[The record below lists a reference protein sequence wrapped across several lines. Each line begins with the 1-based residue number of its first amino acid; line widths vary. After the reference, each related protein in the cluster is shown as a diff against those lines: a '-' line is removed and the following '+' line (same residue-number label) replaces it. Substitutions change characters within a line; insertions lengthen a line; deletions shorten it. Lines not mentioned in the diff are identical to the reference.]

1 MCDNLVITILAAGDG
16 KRMNSDLPKV
26 LHVFNN
32 KPMLV
37 RIIETA
43 LSLNPQK
50 IFIITGKHHKLI
62 RDTLHKYIDIEKV
75 WFVNQTEPMGTG
87 HAIKICLP
95 LYDYNSRV
103 LLLNGDMPLINKDIL
118 ENFIHSSSYAN
129 ILVAKFDNP
138 TGYGRIMYNEKGEL
152 NEIVEEKD
160 CNDEQRKVNII
171 NSGIYL
177 IHSKLLKDFVP
188 LLENNNALAEYYL
201 TDIVKIIR
209 KNTDIPI
216 GTYLIDENE
225 NKYISGVNT
234 SIELANLELL
244 S

>member
-1 MCDNLVITILAAGDG
+1 MVC
-16 KRMNSDLPKV
+16 KS
-26 LHVFNN
+26 N
-32 KPMLV
+32 K
-37 RIIETA
+37 
-43 LSLNPQK
+43 
-50 IFIITGKHHKLI
+50 
-62 RDTLHKYIDIEKV
+62 
-75 WFVNQTEPMGTG
+75 PMGTG
-87 HAIKICLP
+87 DAIKICLP
-95 LYDYNSRV
+95 LYDYNSQV

-129 ILVAKFDNP
+129 ILVAKFEQA

-160 CNDEQRKVNII
+160 CTDEQRKVNII

-188 LLENNNALAEYYL
+188 LIENNNSQSEYYL
-201 TDIVKIIR
+201 TDIVKIIK
-209 KNTDIPI
+209 KNTDIQI
-216 GTYLIDENE
+216 GTYLIHENE

-234 SIELANLELL
+234 SVELANLELL